1 MSDASNEQIE
11 PVLQELNERHS
22 NNDIMEASN
31 VVQAESKIPS
41 AIASTNNN
49 SPGSDTVTHAT
60 RMNTGNNM
68 ADYAANYDGV
78 TANCVKTSEREK
90 SEQGR

>member
-31 VVQAESKIPS
+31 VVQAESEIPS
-41 AIASTNNN
+41 TIASTNNN
-49 SPGSDTVTHAT
+49 SPGSDTVTHAPY
-60 RMNTGNNM
+60 MNTGNNM
-68 ADYAANYDGV
+68 VD
-78 TANCVKTSEREK
+78 KTIIISMLN
-90 SEQGR
+90 SM

>member
-1 MSDASNEQIE
+1 
-11 PVLQELNERHS
+11 
-22 NNDIMEASN
+22 MEASN
-31 VVQAESKIPS
+31 VVQAESEIPS

-49 SPGSDTVTHAT
+49 SPGSDTVTHAQ
-60 RMNTGNNM
+60 RMNTGTH

-90 SEQGR
+90 SE

>member
-1 MSDASNEQIE
+1 
-11 PVLQELNERHS
+11 
-22 NNDIMEASN
+22 
-31 VVQAESKIPS
+31 
-41 AIASTNNN
+41 
-49 SPGSDTVTHAT
+49 
-60 RMNTGNNM
+60 MNTGNNM